1 MDEESLTSLRN
12 FQDENGFTYRKKL
25 KKHQIRVM
33 NKLPFSLIATNEQ
46 LSQSLFGTSQVQC
59 LNFEMQNIEL
69 KNTNYVS
76 FDYEKYCNQLIVEKF
91 IRRDIA
97 LKKTNN
103 TTKSDKIL
111 DFSKFIYLK
120 KKKDFFYLIFYF
132 NLKIYEEAQGSLND
146 Q

>member
-76 FDYEKYCNQLIVEKF
+76 FDYEKYCNQPIVEKF